1 LTEEIERRKFI
12 ESKVQRYVKGLIS
25 KNQRHTEFLNRL
37 VSQAGKASL
46 TDMAK
51 REIEAFQRE
60 LEMETNVGGQDG
72 GESTENEE
80 ENEVDGN
87 ESMSNRNISVEVND
101 L

>member
-1 LTEEIERRKFI
+1 
-12 ESKVQRYVKGLIS
+12 
-25 KNQRHTEFLNRL
+25 
-37 VSQAGKASL
+37 
-46 TDMAK
+46 MAK
-51 REIEAFQRE
+51 REIEAFKRE

-87 ESMSNRNISVEVND
+87 DSMSNRNISVEVND